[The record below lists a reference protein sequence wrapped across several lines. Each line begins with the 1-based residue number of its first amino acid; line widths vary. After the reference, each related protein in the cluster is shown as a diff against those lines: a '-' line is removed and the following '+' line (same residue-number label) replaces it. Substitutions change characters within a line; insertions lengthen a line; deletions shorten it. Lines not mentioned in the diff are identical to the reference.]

1 VRTAAT
7 SIEDGGAT
15 FDWVGAADA
24 DADADGAEGEA
35 PEVEGAAVCPGAA
48 PDAGGAGAACA
59 AAGWWKIADMMFPK
73 MLIFFAPWVDNS
85 VIGCRVPAWQAK
97 GFCARLLALL

>member
-1 VRTAAT
+1 MRSTIDLRQSSFSLFFAARLVRTAAT

-24 DADADGAEGEA
+24 DADADGAGGEA

-59 AAGWWKIADMMFPK
+59 AGGWGEIGAEQCPT
-73 MLIFFAPWVDNS
+73 MLLIVDHW
-85 VIGCRVPAWQAK
+85 IG
-97 GFCARLLALL
+97 